1 LTKFIQALFDLKLV
15 SKESLNQM
23 MQNKMGMSSPPLGD
37 KTFYGHG
44 GSIDGFRSL
53 LIYLP
58 EEKLAVAYTSNG
70 MVYPAMNILRGVLEI
85 YQNKPF
91 QIPTF
96 ETVAVSPEVLDKYAG
111 VYSSPG
117 TPGKFTITREGATLY
132 AQPTGQSSFPL
143 EAAAQDKFKFDPVG

>member
-1 LTKFIQALFDLKLV
+1 
-15 SKESLNQM
+15 
-23 MQNKMGMSSPPLGD
+23 
-37 KTFYGHG
+37 
-44 GSIDGFRSL
+44 L

-70 MVYPAMNILRGVLEI
+70 MVYPAINIIRGVLEI

-96 ETVAVSPEVLDKYAG
+96 ETVAVSPEVLDKYLG

-117 TPGKFTITREGATLY
+117 VPGKFTITREGATLH

-143 EAAAQDKFKFDPVG
+143 EATAQDKFKFDPVGVVMEFDAAKNQMILKRSGRETVFTKEH